1 MSALRQVDKFLGF
14 LTSSPLPVTDSPNL
28 PSLGQNLAEPLSISA
43 EVICYGPYCTY
54 CYPPLRSV
62 NMISS
67 LSINLLC
74 SSIIFNV
81 AFCTERAVLSALDLT
96 FSFLSAFSSS
106 DFRRFCQFF
115 MISHH
120 MVNKELTANGCPCR
134 PSPMWARC

>member
-1 MSALRQVDKFLGF
+1 
-14 LTSSPLPVTDSPNL
+14 
-28 PSLGQNLAEPLSISA
+28 
-43 EVICYGPYCTY
+43 
-54 CYPPLRSV
+54 
-62 NMISS
+62 MISS

-120 MVNKELTANGCPCR
+120 MVNKELTLV
-134 PSPMWARC
+134 SAR